1 MDSASDKNLKIFITN
16 HQVYDIANWLNK
28 NLKMQFVLLFYKEL
42 GLRLTF
48 VQKKKKKMQNVC
60 HFLILVIRTSQQIR
74 ART

>member
-48 VQKKKKKMQNVC
+48 VQKKKKMQNVC